1 MPSGSASHEDVVTAE
16 VEGLSGLKLEEL
28 RQVWRQ
34 RFGAPPKLRS
44 ADLLRRCLAERIQV
58 QHFGFDRGLEQAL
71 MVLVR
76 SHSSGKTP
84 QLKRPT
90 VRPGTILIREW
101 GGETHRVEA
110 VDGGFLWRGEKY
122 RSLSPLARRITG
134 VRWNGPRFFGLER
147 PE

>member
-1 MPSGSASHEDVVTAE
+1 MTAGSTGQEDIVTAAI
-16 VEGLSGLKLEEL
+16 EGLSGLKLEEL

-34 RFGAPPKLRS
+34 RFGAPPRLRS

-58 QHFGFDRGLEQAL
+58 QYFGSDRALEKAL
-71 MVLVR
+71 AVLVR

-84 QLKRPT
+84 SLKRPT
-90 VRPGTILIREW
+90 VSSGTTLIREW

-122 RSLSPLARRITG
+122 GSLSLLARRITG
-134 VRWNGPRFFGLER
+134 ARWNGPRFFGIER
-147 PE
+147 PG

>member
-1 MPSGSASHEDVVTAE
+1 MSSGSASHEDVLTVE
-16 VEGLSGLKLEEL
+16 VERLSGLKLEEL

-58 QHFGFDRGLEQAL
+58 QHFGSDRALEKAL
-71 MVLVR
+71 AVLVR
-76 SHSSGKTP
+76 SHRSGKTP
-84 QLKRPT
+84 PLKRPT
-90 VRPGTILIREW
+90 MRSGTTLIREW

-122 RSLSPLARRITG
+122 RSLSLLARRITG
-134 VRWNGPRFFGLER
+134 ARWNGPRFFGLER
-147 PE
+147 PG